1 MGPPTSGKSS
11 VASLLSKEFRTRL
24 IRGRDVVPNLTET
37 YGSFRSLIPDRIF
50 LPKLK
55 GKMDGLGDRE
65 NITLDN
71 IPRTKMQAELIVDW
85 SVTFRATVVTILL
98 NLSKQEVVDRVKGR
112 LTCPTCGESYHQLLK
127 PPKWGGLC
135 DNDRNALTVRSGDKD
150 IKIVEKA
157 FEDYSRLVGSLL
169 GILETKSTVVQIP
182 ASGTVNQTYMS
193 LISKLRVKG
202 N

>member
-1 MGPPTSGKSS
+1 MKDRTVYIFMGPPTSGKSS

-71 IPRTKMQAELIVDW
+71 IP
-85 SVTFRATVVTILL
+85 
-98 NLSKQEVVDRVKGR
+98 
-112 LTCPTCGESYHQLLK
+112 
-127 PPKWGGLC
+127 
-135 DNDRNALTVRSGDKD
+135 
-150 IKIVEKA
+150 
-157 FEDYSRLVGSLL
+157 
-169 GILETKSTVVQIP
+169 
-182 ASGTVNQTYMS
+182 
-193 LISKLRVKG
+193 
-202 N
+202 